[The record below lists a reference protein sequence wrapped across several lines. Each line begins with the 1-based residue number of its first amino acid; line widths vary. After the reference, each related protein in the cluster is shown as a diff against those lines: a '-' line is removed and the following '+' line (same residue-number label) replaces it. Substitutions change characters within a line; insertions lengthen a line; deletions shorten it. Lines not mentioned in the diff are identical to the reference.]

1 MAFGFLAQLPHCS
14 ANSLQLP
21 AHAKIS
27 LLGRKK
33 FPAPMGREFRRNW
46 SGLLL
51 NPTAPAAKKGENCEI
66 PCRIPCSQGIWR
78 QESNGAC
85 CADSVRPETA
95 LDTNLNMTA
104 TDIANA
110 QSVLQVPIHAIL
122 PP

>member
-14 ANSLQLP
+14 ANSLQFP

-33 FPAPMGREFRRNW
+33 FPAPMRREFRRNW

-95 LDTNLNMTA
+95 LIQGWKPVFRKDHA
-104 TDIANA
+104 TENRYP
-110 QSVLQVPIHAIL
+110 LFL
-122 PP
+122 KML